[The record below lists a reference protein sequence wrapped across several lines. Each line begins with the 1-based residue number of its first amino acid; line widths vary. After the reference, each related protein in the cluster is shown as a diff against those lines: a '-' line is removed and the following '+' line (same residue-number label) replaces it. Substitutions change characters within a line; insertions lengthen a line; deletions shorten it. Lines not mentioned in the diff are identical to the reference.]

1 MKKKNTFKSVIA
13 GVMVTAALAAPTV
26 VLSSVATP
34 VDAELIFEVTRENG
48 LVFHSDG
55 SVQLIVDVAVD
66 ETVNCRGAAFNLTY
80 NKDYLTPS
88 YMADTVDESN
98 VTHKANEPIDQGGL
112 QDNDGFFREDEDL
125 FGLKDNAG
133 KPIRIIRQKGDKP
146 VISGTTI
153 ITPRFYSRV
162 DPGEGTI
169 GMDLWFNNQVIFDA
183 LDAADGKVD
192 GNAAPGAGK
201 VTRLSGV
208 EYSEE
213 DLVYVFNKDDEVTAT
228 NQTPGKVVLGQ
239 LSFRVKEDRLA
250 EVIHLFDGL
259 DVESVY
265 GDPAPAYTPKR
276 PEVEIKAPDGA
287 VSGKVKL
294 LDINQDFTK
303 REDPWQIGYY
313 AGDPGNRIQQW
324 YAPERTN
331 DTTKVMDHYI
341 FNFKR
346 DLIVAVELTNPDFEI
361 NAYQNYTDGEVG
373 DLPISMGRWANM
385 VTVTYADGT
394 KENKPFPWGQK
405 GSGYSAQ
412 YVKDL
417 TQLDASNKP
426 TVPWAD
432 MTTAPITTYDPTANV
447 ANPTVGTDYIFS
459 QSYQTYKTDATGA
472 YIKKAD
478 GTYEVDYTFPIPV
491 KGHMRV
497 TPITVLRVTAE
508 DLTRTYPLNEVTDLV
523 ANPGDLALPGQARI
537 ITDIVPGNVSL
548 VVPIQGWRSTQTA
561 SSWPVGS
568 TPTSMNALKADSYVA
583 PGTVGAAPGTE
594 GYPYWPDSA
603 DKAATNPTSPT
614 YAPGHYVGDYSFET
628 ADGNGG
634 PAQDILRHNVRPNG
648 KDEGIQGIF
657 PWLTVPQASYD
668 VGDALRKIVTPEDY
682 VDPKSYEV
690 KYVSTVTKTATGT
703 DTNGVGQPTLTLSVG
718 RATGVDM
725 AVPSVFRVWLPNGLE
740 LGTGQQKGGVT
751 VDNWFDD
758 PASGSADHVNG
769 FYDTNRRGESSGKQ
783 IFHLNTNP
791 SDPAQPVSTA
801 TEDYHNGDRET
812 LRRYINLGGWYKV
825 AICENPDDATPDW
838 TDPIP
843 VYVPPRRNEY
853 QESKVYNF
861 VGENR
866 GLFNWPGGVGDVMA
880 FPQGDYQPVAP
891 VLGDPSSAY
900 IGLPLYDVLDDDGN
914 VTKTTNAVADAA
926 DVFEDGN
933 PNRLKSNVRRHSESY
948 GVETTYDGQ
957 TGAQPGIIFT
967 VKVDAD
973 DTTHDV
979 DWKSPTT
986 TERTH
991 PSVANAVGGTWPT
1004 LGDPVTKY
1012 GATPLYDDYRVT
1024 GFGTVNQPEADP
1036 DTYRATLRR
1045 QLEEKPDQLIER
1057 ITLTSAVDNGITR
1070 QPPGTK
1076 ADNVTL
1082 VTFNTVT
1089 EGYTVRQDHLLT
1101 INNVGDVD
1109 IYGLDIDSLVDGYPL
1124 NDNADRDAPEGG
1136 HFEITMPPASFL
1148 PAGASTNFILT
1159 YVYDLRANDVASGL
1173 KYRDTLY
1180 ITSNSHPTAK
1190 HGGTH
1195 QDNHPA
1201 GSDYDY
1207 LLDFDAELTVSDS
1220 PLHQVTVIYRPT
1232 DGTMGTAGLIV
1243 GEQTDG
1249 TDVTINTTATTR
1261 TYPQNDLVYVE
1272 IRKEDEYAVKAITA
1286 EIDGVTVDLLTGN
1299 RYDPGLTLPNNPGF
1313 QGTAEVA
1320 EDKEVYVFEMPNHDV
1335 TVYVDFYEPIESK
1348 LRLDH
1353 IIDFSDPDMNDLVNG
1368 YDFNGGTYEPT
1379 DPGHIYK
1386 VWQKQFNGKAA
1397 KGAAA
1402 ATGDYAAA
1410 QTWSA
1415 AHGNADED
1423 FYLMTQ
1429 GTAIPA
1435 TQGGDVYNSSK
1446 KHYLVVIDAEDD
1458 FSQIKATLRNV
1469 KYHVDYRGKPLPTDP
1484 DYAKYQDGYNLDV
1497 EPTVNMTL
1505 YYKDQVL
1512 DNWTTLSTNAVYDPS
1527 HGFGPY
1533 DDSVSPVVDKKP
1545 QGSTADSTNHIT
1557 SDYDSADAGF
1567 PSPDPGE
1574 SAYVHITITYP
1585 GSADDAAG
1593 ERHYYVEI
1601 HRRAAE
1607 PEVVLHYGNAPYGM
1621 IMNEKKFIVA
1631 GNDAQTAKVRTAVK
1645 DAFRQGYTFRGADA
1659 SVLPDAAAGKL
1670 QSVTYWREAWVR
1682 NLGLFEPESLTGFH
1696 AVLDQNGDQ
1705 TFSDDE
1711 KTKPIYAPNADVYKE
1726 ADNLDLNDYAFFAI
1740 LGQEMWEPGVISAKD
1755 SSGRE
1760 VSLLDIH
1767 ARALDVNAT
1776 DGVTLLDTTKTTQV
1790 ERFSGTDK
1798 AVLDLGVA
1806 GQKLT
1811 PLAEHAA
1818 TPVTVGTDPVLGV
1831 TQWPAKTT
1839 TTTAPPPEGGEP
1851 VTTTTHS
1858 VVEDIRPGRY
1868 VIEYSYYDFD
1878 GVSLLRTTRPFV
1890 ILREVGDVNVDG
1902 TRNAGSHTKGTDEY
1916 AMEDRVTHDPLGYEA
1931 GGWDGTTQAET
1942 VYPYA
1947 NIFKF
1952 RVADVNNDRNINNID
1967 ANQIAKNV
1975 KDKGGWL
1982 RFYDP
1987 VDYGHPG
1994 APITA
1999 PAPTPGT

>member
-1 MKKKNTFKSVIA
+1 MKRNSKLKSVIA

-26 VLSSVATP
+26 VFSSVATP
-34 VDAELIFEVTRENG
+34 VDAELIFEITRENG

-55 SVQLIVDVAVD
+55 SIQLIVNVAVD
-66 ETVNCRGAAFNLTY
+66 EAVNCRGAAFNLSY
-80 NKDYLTPS
+80 NRDYLTPS
-88 YMADTVDESN
+88 YIVDTVDESN
-98 VTHKANEPIDQGGL
+98 VTHKANEPIDKGGL
-112 QDNDGFFREDEDL
+112 QDNDGFFREDKDL
-125 FGLKDNAG
+125 FGLTDSAG
-133 KPIRIIRQKGDKP
+133 EPIRVIRQKGDKP
-146 VISGTTI
+146 VISGGTI
-153 ITPRFYSRV
+153 IPPRFYSRV

-169 GMDLWFNNQVIFDA
+169 GMDLWFNNNTIFDA
-183 LDAADGKVD
+183 LDAADGTVD
-192 GNAAPGAGK
+192 GKAAPGAGK
-201 VTRLSGV
+201 VTELSNV
-208 EYSEE
+208 SYDENRR
-213 DLVYVFNKDDEVTAT
+213 VYVFNKDDEVTAT

-250 EVIHLFDGL
+250 EVIDLFDGL

-265 GDPAPAYTPKR
+265 RDPALGVTPAR
-276 PEVEIKAPDGA
+276 PEVSIRTPDGT

-294 LDINQDFTK
+294 LDINQDLTGE
-303 REDPWQIGYY
+303 EDPWQIGYY
-313 AGDPGNRIQQW
+313 AGEPGNRIEYW
-324 YAPERTN
+324 YAPERATN
-331 DTTKVMDHYI
+331 IMEHYI
-341 FNFKR
+341 FNLKR

-361 NAYQNYTDGEVG
+361 NAYQNYTNGNTG

-394 KENKPFPWGQK
+394 KENQPFPWGQT
-405 GSGYSAQ
+405 GSGYSAA
-412 YVKDL
+412 YVKD
-417 TQLDASNKP
+417 TAQLDAAGKP
-426 TVPWAD
+426 TKPWKD
-432 MTTAPITTYDPTANV
+432 MTTAAITDYDPTANV
-447 ANPTVGTDYIFS
+447 ANPGVGTDYIFT
-459 QSYQTYKTDATGA
+459 QSYQIYKTDANGA
-472 YIKKAD
+472 YIKKLD

-491 KGHMRV
+491 TGHMRV
-497 TPITVLRVTAE
+497 TPITVLDVTAE
-508 DLTRTYPLNEVTDLV
+508 DLTRTYSLNEVVDQVTDTS
-523 ANPGDLALPGQARI
+523 DLGLPTQARI

-548 VVPIQGWRSTQTA
+548 VVPIQGWRSTHPDST
-561 SSWPVGS
+561 WPTGNTS
-568 TPTSMNALKADSYVA
+568 TDMNALKADSY
-583 PGTVGAAPGTE
+583 TAAA
-594 GYPYWPDSA
+594 GYPYWPDTA
-603 DKAATNPTSPT
+603 DKAATDPASST

-634 PAQDILRHNVRPNG
+634 AAQEILRHNIRPNG

-657 PWLTVPQASYD
+657 PWLTVPQPSYD
-668 VGDALRKIVTPEDY
+668 VGDALRKIVAPEDY
-682 VDPKSYEV
+682 VDPKSYV
-690 KYVSTVTKTATGT
+690 VSYVSTVTKTALGS
-703 DTNGVGQPTLTLSVG
+703 DNNGEGQPTLTLSVA

-725 AVPSVFRVWLPNGLE
+725 AAPSVFRVWLPNGLE
-740 LGTGQQKGGVT
+740 LGTGQNKGGVA
-751 VDNWFDD
+751 VDNWFNDASLTATD
-758 PASGSADHVNG
+758 PSYNDHVNG
-769 FYDTNRRGESSGKQ
+769 FYNTQRRLDTGGTKQ
-783 IFHLNTNP
+783 LFHLNTNP

-801 TEDYHNGDRET
+801 TADYHNGDRET
-812 LRRYINLGGWYKV
+812 LRRYINLGGWYRV
-825 AICENPDDATPDW
+825 AICENPDDPTPDW

-861 VGENR
+861 IAENQ

-880 FPQGDYQPVAP
+880 FPQGDYDTVAP
-891 VLGDPSSAY
+891 DLHETVATAGM
-900 IGLPLYDVLDDDGN
+900 GLPVYDVLDEDGN
-914 VTKTTNAVADAA
+914 VIKVTNAATAADAA
-926 DVFEDGN
+926 EVFEDGN
-933 PNRLKSNVRRHSESY
+933 PYRLQSNVRRHSESY

-957 TGAQPGIIFT
+957 TGAQPGTIFT
-967 VKVDAD
+967 VKVDEAD
-973 DTTHDV
+973 KNHTDAWTPHTSGETLHTSV
-979 DWKSPTT
+979 DLGLRNDPPTISKVY
-986 TERTH
+986 RH
-991 PSVANAVGGTWPT
+991 GQ
-1004 LGDPVTKY
+1004 
-1012 GATPLYDDYRVT
+1012 TPLYDDYRVT
-1024 GFGTVNQPEADP
+1024 GFGTVYQPEADP
-1036 DTYRATLRR
+1036 DTYRATLRH
-1045 QLEEKPDQLIER
+1045 QLEEEPPQLIER
-1057 ITLTSAVDNGITR
+1057 ITLTSTNIDGITR
-1070 QPPGTK
+1070 RPPGNLS
-1076 ADNVTL
+1076 DNVTL

-1109 IYGLDIDSLVDGYPL
+1109 IYGLDIDSLVDGYNL
-1124 NDNADRDAPEGG
+1124 NDNADRTAPEGG

-1159 YVYDLRANDVASGL
+1159 YVYDLRANNAASGL

-1180 ITSNSHPTAK
+1180 ITSNSHPNATP
-1190 HGGTH
+1190 GGTN
-1195 QDNHPA
+1195 QDYHPA
-1201 GSDYDY
+1201 GNDYDY

-1220 PLHQVTVIYRPT
+1220 PLHQVTVIYRPA

-1243 GEQTDG
+1243 GEQADG

-1272 IRKEDEYAVKAITA
+1272 VSKVDEYAVKAITA
-1286 EIDGVTVDLLTGN
+1286 QIDGVTVDLLTGN
-1299 RYDPGLTLPNNPGF
+1299 RYDPGLTFPNNPGF

-1353 IIDFSDPDMNDLVNG
+1353 IIDFSDPDMQDLVDG
-1368 YDFNGGTYEPT
+1368 YNFNAGTYEPT
-1379 DPGHIYK
+1379 DQGHIYK
-1386 VWQKQFNGKAA
+1386 VWQKQFTGKAA
-1397 KGAAA
+1397 KGSAA
-1402 ATGDYAAA
+1402 ATGDYADA

-1429 GTAIPA
+1429 GSAIPA

-1469 KYHVDYRGKPLPTDP
+1469 KYHVDYRGTPLPTDP
-1484 DYAKYQDGYNLDV
+1484 NYTKYQNGYNLDV
-1497 EPTVNMTL
+1497 EPTVNMTV

-1512 DNWTTLSTNAVYDPS
+1512 DNWTTPSTNAVYDRD

-1533 DDSVSPVVDKKP
+1533 DDSVAPPVDKKP

-1557 SDYDSADAGF
+1557 SDYNSADPGF
-1567 PSPDPGE
+1567 DSPAPGE
-1574 SAYVHITITYP
+1574 SAYVHITISYP
-1585 GSADDAAG
+1585 GSADDDAG

-1601 HRRAAE
+1601 HRRAAK

-1621 IMNEKKFIVA
+1621 IMNERKFIVA
-1631 GNDAQTAKVRTAVK
+1631 GDDAQTQKVRTAVK
-1645 DAFRQGYTFRGADA
+1645 NAFLAGYTFRGADV

-1696 AVLDQNGDQ
+1696 AVLDGGGNQ
-1705 TFSDDE
+1705 TFSDDD
-1711 KTKPIYAPNADVYKE
+1711 KTKPIYAPNKDVYDE

-1740 LGQEMWEPGVISAKD
+1740 LGQDMWEPGVISAKD

-1760 VSLLDIH
+1760 VPLLSIH
-1767 ARALDVNAT
+1767 ARAMDMNAQ

-1798 AVLDLGVA
+1798 EILDLGVA

-1811 PLAEHAA
+1811 ALAEHAG
-1818 TPVTVGTDPVLGV
+1818 TPVTVGTDAVLGV
-1831 TQWPAKTT
+1831 KQWPAKTT
-1839 TTTAPPPEGGEP
+1839 VTSTVPPEGGEP

-1868 VIEYSYYDFD
+1868 IIEYSYYDFD
-1878 GVSLLRTTRPFV
+1878 GINILRATRPFV

-1902 TRNAGSHTKGTDEY
+1902 VRDAGGHTKGTDEY
-1916 AMEDRVTHDPLGYEA
+1916 ALEDRVTHDPLGYEA
-1931 GGWDGTTQAET
+1931 GGWDAVNNQET

-1967 ANQIAKNV
+1967 ANQVAKNV

-1987 VDYGHPG
+1987 VEYGHPG
-1994 APITA
+1994 APMTA
-1999 PAPTPGT
+1999 PAPGT

>member
-1 MKKKNTFKSVIA
+1 MKRNNTFKSVIA

-34 VDAELIFEVTRENG
+34 VDAELVFEVTKENG

-66 ETVNCRGAAFNLTY
+66 ETVNCRGTAFNLTY
-80 NKDYLTPS
+80 NRDYLTPS
-88 YMADTVDESN
+88 YIADTVDEDN
-98 VTHKANEPIDQGGL
+98 VAHKANEPIDKGGL
-112 QDNDGFFREDEDL
+112 QDNDGFFREDKDL
-125 FGLKDNAG
+125 FGLTDSAG
-133 KPIRIIRQKGDKP
+133 EPIRVIRQKGDKP
-146 VISGTTI
+146 VISGTTVI
-153 ITPRFYSRV
+153 FPRFYSRV

-169 GMDLWFNNQVIFDA
+169 AMDLWFNNNVIFDA
-183 LDAADGKVD
+183 LDAADGVVD
-192 GNAAPGAGK
+192 GKADPGAGK

-208 EYSEE
+208 EYSGE
-213 DLVYVFNKDDEVTAT
+213 DLVYVFNKHDEVTAT
-228 NQTPGKVVLGQ
+228 NQTPDKVVLGQ
-239 LSFRVKEDRLA
+239 LSFRVREDRLA
-250 EVIHLFDGL
+250 EVIALFDGL
-259 DVESVY
+259 DVESIH
-265 GDPAPAYTPKR
+265 GDPAPGYVPKR
-276 PEVEIKAPDGA
+276 PEVSIKTPDGKT
-287 VSGKVKL
+287 SGKAKL
-294 LDINQDFTK
+294 LDINQDMTGG
-303 REDPWQIGYY
+303 EDPWQIGYY
-313 AGDPGNRIQQW
+313 AGEPGQRIQNW
-324 YAPERTN
+324 YAPERAIN
-331 DTTKVMDHYI
+331 ANIMEHYI
-341 FNFKR
+341 FHFKR

-361 NAYQNYTDGEVG
+361 NAYQNYTNGNTD

-394 KENKPFPWGQK
+394 KENRPFPWGQV
-405 GSGYSAQ
+405 GSGYNAQ

-417 TQLDASNKP
+417 TQLDASGKA
-426 TVPWAD
+426 TKPWAD
-432 MTTAPITTYDPTANV
+432 MTTVPITAYDPTANV
-447 ANPTVGTDYIFS
+447 ANPTVGTDYIFT
-459 QSYQTYKTDATGA
+459 QSYQTYKTDANGA
-472 YIKKAD
+472 YIKKLD

-497 TPITVLRVTAE
+497 TPITVLDVTAE
-508 DLTRTYPLNEVTDLV
+508 DMTRTYPLNEVVDRVTSPSDLE
-523 ANPGDLALPGQARI
+523 LPTQARV

-548 VVPIQGWRSTQTA
+548 VVPIEGWRSTHPDST
-561 SSWPVGS
+561 WPVGGTS
-568 TPTSMNALKADSYVA
+568 TSMNALKADSY
-583 PGTVGAAPGTE
+583 TAAA
-594 GYPYWPDSA
+594 GYPYWPDTA
-603 DKAATNPTSPT
+603 DKTATDPASPT
-614 YAPGHYVGDYSFET
+614 YAPGRYVGDYSFET
-628 ADGNGG
+628 AAGYGG
-634 PAQDILRHNVRPNG
+634 AAQGVQRSNAS
-648 KDEGIQGIF
+648 KTGIQDVF
-657 PWLTVPQASYD
+657 PWLTVPQPSYD

-682 VDPKSYEV
+682 VDPKSYV
-690 KYVSTVTKTATGT
+690 VSYVSTVTKTALGA
-703 DTNGVGQPTLTLSVG
+703 DSNGEGQPTLTLGVA

-725 AVPSVFRVWLPNGLE
+725 AAPSVFRVWLPNGLE
-740 LGTGQQKGGVT
+740 LGTGQQKGGVA
-751 VDNWFDD
+751 VDNWFND
-758 PASGSADHVNG
+758 PTAGTADHVNG
-769 FYDTNRRGESSGKQ
+769 FYDTQRRLDSGGTKQ

-791 SDPAQPVSTA
+791 SDPTRPISTA
-801 TEDYHNGDRET
+801 VADYHNGDRET
-812 LRRYINLGGWYKV
+812 LRRYINLGGWYRV
-825 AICENPDDATPDW
+825 AICENPDDTTPIW

-861 VGENR
+861 IGENQ
-866 GLFNWPGGVGDVMA
+866 GLYRWPGGVGDVMA
-880 FPQGDYQPVAP
+880 FPQGDYDTVSPD
-891 VLGDPSSAY
+891 LHESAATAGM
-900 IGLPLYDVLDDDGN
+900 GLPVYDVLDESGN
-914 VTKTTNAVADAA
+914 VLKVTNAATAADAA
-926 DVFEDGN
+926 EVFEDGN
-933 PNRLKSNVRRHSESY
+933 PYRLQSNVRRHSESY
-948 GVETTYDGQ
+948 GVETLYDGQ
-957 TGAQPGIIFT
+957 TGAQPGVIFT
-967 VKVDAD
+967 VKVDEVD
-973 DTTHDV
+973 KTHTDAWNPHASGEALHASLYAAATAKV
-979 DWKSPTT
+979 Y
-986 TERTH
+986 RH
-991 PSVANAVGGTWPT
+991 GQ
-1004 LGDPVTKY
+1004 
-1012 GATPLYDDYRVT
+1012 TPLYNDYRVT
-1024 GFGTVNQPEADP
+1024 GFGTVHQPQADA
-1036 DTYRATLRR
+1036 DTYRATLRH
-1045 QLEEKPDQLIER
+1045 QLEEEPPQLIER
-1057 ITLTSAVDNGITR
+1057 ITLTSTSDDGITR
-1070 QPPGTK
+1070 RPPGTK

-1124 NDNADRDAPEGG
+1124 NDNADRTAPEGG

-1159 YVYDLRANDVASGL
+1159 YVYDLRANNVASGL

-1180 ITSNSHPTAK
+1180 ITSNSHPNANP
-1190 HGGTH
+1190 GGTN
-1195 QDNHPA
+1195 QDYHPA

-1243 GEQTDG
+1243 GEQVNG
-1249 TDVTINTTATTR
+1249 ADVTINTTATTR

-1272 IRKEDEYAVKAITA
+1272 INKVDEYAVKAITA
-1286 EIDGVTVDLLTGN
+1286 QLNGVNVDLLTGN
-1299 RYDPGLTLPNNPGF
+1299 AYAPGLTLPNNPGF

-1353 IIDFSDPDMNDLVNG
+1353 IIDFSDPDMLDLVNG
-1368 YDFNGGTYEPT
+1368 YDFNNGTYEPT
-1379 DPGHIYK
+1379 DPGHIYN
-1386 VWQKQFNGKAA
+1386 VWQKQFTGKAA
-1397 KGAAA
+1397 KGSAA

-1410 QTWSA
+1410 QAWSA

-1429 GTAIPA
+1429 GSAIPA

-1458 FSQIKATLRNV
+1458 FSQIKATLRAV
-1469 KYHVDYRGKPLPTDP
+1469 QYHVDYRGKPLPIDP

-1497 EPTVNMTL
+1497 EPTVNMTV

-1512 DNWTTLSTNAVYDPS
+1512 DNWTTPSTNAVYDRD

-1533 DDSVSPVVDKKP
+1533 DDSMTPPTDKKP
-1545 QGSTADSTNHIT
+1545 LGSTADKTNHIT
-1557 SDYDSADAGF
+1557 GDYDSADAGF

-1574 SAYVHITITYP
+1574 SAYVHITISYP

-1601 HRRAAE
+1601 HRRADK

-1621 IMNEKKFIVA
+1621 IMNEQKFIVS
-1631 GNDAQTAKVRTAVK
+1631 GNDAQTDKVRTAVK
-1645 DAFRQGYTFRGADA
+1645 AAFLEGYTFRGADA
-1659 SVLPDAAAGKL
+1659 SELPDAAAGKL

-1696 AVLDQNGDQ
+1696 AVLDENGEQ
-1705 TFSDDE
+1705 TFSDDD
-1711 KTKPIYAPNADVYKE
+1711 KTKPVYAPNKDVYDAE
-1726 ADNLDLNDYAFFAI
+1726 NNLDLNDYAFFAI
-1740 LGQEMWEPGVISAKD
+1740 LGQDMWEPGVISAKD

-1760 VSLLDIH
+1760 VSLLDIR
-1767 ARALDVNAT
+1767 ARALDVNAQ

-1790 ERFSGTDK
+1790 ERFSGTGK
-1798 AVLDLGVA
+1798 EVLDLGVA

-1811 PLAEHAA
+1811 ALAEHAA

-1839 TTTAPPPEGGEP
+1839 LTTTTPAEGGEP

-1878 GVSLLRTTRPFV
+1878 GINILCATRPFV

-1902 TRNAGSHTKGTDEY
+1902 VRDAGGHTVGTDEY
-1916 AMEDRVTHDPLGYEA
+1916 ALEDRVTHDPLGYEA
-1931 GGWDGTTQAET
+1931 GGWDAVNKSET

-1967 ANQIAKNV
+1967 ANQVAKNV

-1987 VDYGHPG
+1987 VEYGHPG

-1999 PAPTPGT
+1999 PTPGT